1 MKRRGFILILSLFLC
16 LLFFVVGIAYL
27 SLKANQY
34 RSANESQRALQAKG
48 VAEAGLEDLR
58 IKLQRD
64 GQFPPPIG
72 GSDQYGYREQLVVGG
87 KLRGTYSVTLDNSYA
102 LPPYQLLIATVT
114 GEVGEST
121 QDSVSRRSFRVE
133 IDLAPFLRSDPDTV
147 NPRYRQIL
155 SLQDLG
161 GS

>member
-1 MKRRGFILILSLFLC
+1 MKRKGFILILSLFLC

-34 RSANESQRALQAKG
+34 RSASEAQRALQAKG
-48 VAEAGLEDLR
+48 LAEAGIEDLR

-64 GQFPPPIG
+64 SQFPPPIG
-72 GSDQYGYREQLVVGG
+72 DSDQYGYREQLVVGG
-87 KLRGTYSVTLDNSYA
+87 KLRGTYSVTLDNTYA

-114 GEVGEST
+114 GEVGNT
-121 QDSVSRRSFRVE
+121 AQDSASRRSFRVE
-133 IDLAPFLRSDPDTV
+133 IDLAPFVRSDPDTV
-147 NPRYRQIL
+147 NPRFRRFL
-155 SLQDLG
+155 SVQDLG